1 MDRADWVKQRES
13 DQVRTQMHYA
23 RRGTITEEM
32 RYVAQEEQLTP
43 ELVRDEV
50 ARGRLVI
57 PANIHHTSLR
67 PMAIGIASRCKI
79 NSNIGN
85 SSTTSDIAG
94 ELEKLNYSI
103 KYGADTVMDLS
114 TGGDIPEIRKA
125 IVAESTVP
133 VGTVPIYEALARVR
147 RIEDLTPAVM
157 LEVIEEQ
164 AEQGVDYMTIHAGVL
179 VQHIPLTTRRVTG
192 IVSRGGSILA
202 EWMVK
207 NHRQNFLYEHFR
219 EICKIFQ
226 KHDVTFSLGD
236 GLRPGSVADASDEAQ
251 FAELKTLG
259 ELTKIAWEYDVQT
272 MIEGPGHIP
281 MDQIQLQ
288 VEKEMEL
295 CYEAP
300 FYTLGPL
307 VTDFAPGFD
316 HITSAIGAAMIGW
329 YGASMLCYVTPK
341 EHLGLPNKDD
351 VKAGILAYKIAAHAA
366 DIARKRPGAR
376 DRDDALSRA
385 RYRFDWNKQF
395 ELALDPETARSYHD
409 ETLPQEGF
417 KDAHF
422 CSMCG
427 PKFCS
432 MNISSKVEEFTQ
444 SDAERVLNG
453 ETPAEQ
459 GGLVNIAGD

>member
-1 MDRADWVKQRES
+1 MRNEWVAPRLN
-13 DQVRTQMHYA
+13 DAIRTQLHYA
-23 RRGTITEEM
+23 RKGVITQEM
-32 RYVAQEEQLTP
+32 EFIAKLENISA
-43 ELVRDEV
+43 ELVRSEV
-50 ARGRLVI
+50 ARGRMII
-57 PANIHHTSLR
+57 PANINHTNLE

-85 SSTTSDIAG
+85 SSTTSDVEG
-94 ELEKLNYSI
+94 ELEKLRYSV

-114 TGGDIPEIRKA
+114 TGGNIPEIRKA
-125 IVAESTVP
+125 IIANSPVP
-133 VGTVPIYEALARVR
+133 IGTVPIYEALSRVR
-147 RIEDLTPAVM
+147 RVEDLNKNVM

-179 VQHIPLTTRRVTG
+179 IQHIPLTTKRITG

-207 NHRQNFLYEHFR
+207 NHKQNFLYECYDD
-219 EICKIFQ
+219 ICKIFQ
-226 KHDVTFSLGD
+226 KHDVSFSLGD
-236 GLRPGSVADASDEAQ
+236 GLRPGSLADASDAAQ

-259 ELTKIAWEYDVQT
+259 ELTQVAWKYDVQV
-272 MIEGPGHIP
+272 MIEGPGHVP

-288 VEKEMEL
+288 VEKEKEL
-295 CYEAP
+295 CFEAP

-307 VTDFAPGFD
+307 VTDFAPGYD

-341 EHLGLPNKDD
+341 EHLGLPNKED
-351 VKAGILAYKIAAHAA
+351 VKQGLIAYRIAAHAA
-366 DIARKRPGAR
+366 DIARHRPGAR

-385 RYRFDWNKQF
+385 RYKFDWREQF
-395 ELALDPETARSYHD
+395 ALSLDPETAQAMHD
-409 ETLPQEGF
+409 ETLPEDGF

-432 MNISSKVEEFTQ
+432 MNISSKVEEFTAE
-444 SDAERVLNG
+444 DAQAILSG
-453 ETPAEQ
+453 EP
-459 GGLVNIAGD
+459 LVQLTGAAGD

>member
-1 MDRADWVKQRES
+1 MIMRKEWVAPRLN
-13 DQVRTQMHYA
+13 DAIRTQLYYA
-23 RRGTITEEM
+23 RQGVITQEMEFIAKLEKISPETI
-32 RYVAQEEQLTP
+32 RA
-43 ELVRDEV
+43 EV
-50 ARGRLVI
+50 ARGRMII
-57 PANIHHTSLR
+57 PANINHANLE

-85 SSTTSDIAG
+85 SSTTSDVDG
-94 ELEKLNYSI
+94 ELEKLRYSV

-114 TGGDIPEIRKA
+114 TGGNIPEIRKA
-125 IVAESTVP
+125 IIANSPVP
-133 VGTVPIYEALARVR
+133 IGTVPIYEALSRVR
-147 RIEDLTPAVM
+147 RVEDLNKNVM

-179 VQHIPLTTRRVTG
+179 IQHIPLTTKRITG

-207 NHRQNFLYEHFR
+207 NHKQNFLYECFD

-226 KHDVTFSLGD
+226 KHDVSFSLGD
-236 GLRPGSVADASDEAQ
+236 GLRPGCLADASDAAQ

-259 ELTKIAWEYDVQT
+259 ELTQRSWKYDVQV
-272 MIEGPGHIP
+272 MIEGPGHVP

-288 VEKEMEL
+288 VEKEKEL
-295 CYEAP
+295 CFEAP

-307 VTDFAPGFD
+307 VTDFAPGYD

-341 EHLGLPNKDD
+341 EHLGLPNKED
-351 VKAGILAYKIAAHAA
+351 VKQGLIAYRIAAHAA
-366 DIARKRPGAR
+366 DIARHRPGAR
-376 DRDDALSRA
+376 DRDDELSKARYKFDWRSQFALS
-385 RYRFDWNKQF
+385 
-395 ELALDPETARSYHD
+395 LDPETAQAMHD
-409 ETLPQEGF
+409 ETLPEDGF

-432 MNISSKVEEFTQ
+432 MNISSKVEEFTAA
-444 SDAERVLNG
+444 DAEAVLSG
-453 ETPAEQ
+453 DP
-459 GGLVNIAGD
+459 LVQLSGAAGD